1 MMPLINIL
9 GPITIITLIGYL
21 LGRSPSGLHTRTL
34 GTIVLLVATPSLIF
48 HTLASI
54 HVGLDTLGAMA
65 VAALLAMTVS
75 GVLGLVVLAVT
86 GGSKRTFLPSLIF
99 PNSGNM
105 GLALVLLTFGDDG
118 MRLGIV

>member
-1 MMPLINIL
+1 MMSLVNIL

-48 HTLASI
+48 HTLVSM
-54 HVGLDTLGAMA
+54 HVGLDTLGFMA
-65 VAALLAMTVS
+65 VAALLAMTAS
-75 GVLGLVVLAVT
+75 GVMGLAALAVT
-86 GGSKRTFLPSLIF
+86 GGSKRTYLPSLIF

-105 GLALVLLTFGDDG
+105 GLGNS
-118 MRLGIV
+118 RLFC